1 MELDPMLVEH
11 REEIIRI
18 AAKHGA
24 KNVRVFESFTGDPN
38 VPKED
43 IDFLVDIGPVE
54 DLTSWFPGGLMVDL
68 AELLGKEVFVT
79 TTGGLHPLLRDYIL
93 EESVPL

>member
-1 MELDPMLVEH
+1 MELDPLLAEH

-43 IDFLVDIGPVE
+43 IDFLVDIGSVK
-54 DLTSWFPGGLMVDL
+54 DLTPWFPGGLMVDL
-68 AELLGKEVFVT
+68 ADLLGKEVFVT
-79 TTGGLHPLLRDYIL
+79 TTGELHPLLRDHVL
-93 EESVPL
+93 NEAMPL